1 MRGVSNEGTSEVRF
15 VRSDLSKELLWRR
28 FVVSG
33 SNRWSSQ
40 GREERRDRQN
50 KRRFHGGFTSVAR
63 SASLALE
70 ESSSFSWWLATSRQP
85 RQRACAIERASVKL
99 SHQLI

>member
-1 MRGVSNEGTSEVRF
+1 MEKVH
-15 VRSDLSKELLWRR
+15 L
-28 FVVSG
+28 
-33 SNRWSSQ
+33 
-40 GREERRDRQN
+40 

-70 ESSSFSWWLATSRQP
+70 EWFLVFWFSFSWWLATSRQP
-85 RQRACAIERASVKL
+85 RQRACAIERASVEL

>member
-1 MRGVSNEGTSEVRF
+1 MQKKKQILAIATILDPPF
-15 VRSDLSKELLWRR
+15 
-28 FVVSG
+28 
-33 SNRWSSQ
+33 
-40 GREERRDRQN
+40 

-70 ESSSFSWWLATSRQP
+70 ESFSFSWWLTTSRLPQE
-85 RQRACAIERASVKL
+85 RAYAIERASVEL

>member
-1 MRGVSNEGTSEVRF
+1 MGHGDGKDDPGGGNSIVVRI
-15 VRSDLSKELLWRR
+15 
-28 FVVSG
+28 
-33 SNRWSSQ
+33 
-40 GREERRDRQN
+40 

-85 RQRACAIERASVKL
+85 RQRACAIE
-99 SHQLI
+99 